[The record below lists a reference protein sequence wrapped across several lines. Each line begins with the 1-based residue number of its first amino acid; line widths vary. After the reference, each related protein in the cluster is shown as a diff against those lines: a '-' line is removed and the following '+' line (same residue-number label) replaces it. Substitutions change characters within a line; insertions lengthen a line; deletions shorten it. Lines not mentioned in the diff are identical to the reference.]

1 MSGFVSLAGQA
12 ILLLAII
19 GILGFIVGWSLG
31 SIRASRGTAE
41 RYDAQLRATL
51 RRMSDTEAEAVTLRG
66 RLDESLS
73 SRAAQQREV
82 ESQENLVTA
91 LEARLAEAESAA
103 EEAKRHARALET
115 LVAETDVNKTEA
127 ETETED
133 RATDPDPHA
142 QPVTSNGANAVER
155 AGAIARRTAGG
166 DDLPE
171 DDLTNIRGVGTVI
184 ERMLKELGF
193 VSYRQIARLT
203 DAEIDVIDEA
213 LNAFHGRIRR
223 DDWMASAANLHRTS
237 YGADA

>member
-41 RYDAQLRATL
+41 RYDAQVRATL

-66 RLDESLS
+66 RLDESLG

-82 ESQENLVTA
+82 ESHENLVTA

-115 LVAETDVNKTEA
+115 LVAETDVEKTEA
-127 ETETED
+127 EN
-133 RATDPDPHA
+133 RATDQDPHA
-142 QPVTSNGANAVER
+142 QPVTSNGASAVER

-184 ERMLKELGF
+184 ERTLKELGF